1 GGVAAAP
8 AGRAVRGHQPQT
20 VVLTQGLRVQTG
32 ELGRHRDDVDRSVLG
47 QFIRVASTAVHLYQA
62 PFAAW
67 NRSARGS
74 SSAVAS
80 RYASSAS
87 RAFPDRSPGTLTSTV
102 TSRSPR
108 VPSLR
113 TAPLPRAR
121 MVRPLGVPGGPPR
134 VGTRTAPP
142 SAASAKVTGTVT
154 VRLSPLRPNTGWVPT
169 CTTTYRSPAGPPR
182 SPGAPLPRSRMR
194 CPSLTPAGMRTC
206 MVREDLARPL
216 PLQTSQAC
224 SAISPRPLQSG
235 HGSVREKPPPLPRA
249 TCPVPTQVG
258 HTRGV
263 PFLSPVPEQALQGCC
278 EDMRSGTV
286 APSIASV
293 KLRVTSDSMSCP
305 RRGWVRVVPAPPRL
319 NRPPKTSPRPP
330 PKPPAPA

>member
-1 GGVAAAP
+1 
-8 AGRAVRGHQPQT
+8 
-20 VVLTQGLRVQTG
+20 
-32 ELGRHRDDVDRSVLG
+32 
-47 QFIRVASTAVHLYQA
+47 
-62 PFAAW
+62 
-67 NRSARGS
+67 
-74 SSAVAS
+74 
-80 RYASSAS
+80 
-87 RAFPDRSPGTLTSTV
+87 
-102 TSRSPR
+102 
-108 VPSLR
+108 
-113 TAPLPRAR
+113 
-121 MVRPLGVPGGPPR
+121 
-134 VGTRTAPP
+134 
-142 SAASAKVTGTVT
+142 TVT

-330 PKPPAPA
+330 PKPPAPAWPPWAPPKRSPRSKLKEPPPAPGPGRNPPLPNSARASSYSLRFLGSPRMSFASEISLKRSSALALPLLASGWNSRASVRYAFLISASVASLGTPRTL